1 MGKSGLEES
10 AVSAFKVE
18 DGGSE
23 FFQKALMT
31 VWYDN
36 REDYK
41 LKMCS
46 VCWPFHLPSNQTES
60 LP

>member
-1 MGKSGLEES
+1 VGKSDLEES

-23 FFQKALMT
+23 LFQKALIT
-31 VWYDN
+31 VRYDN

-41 LKMCS
+41 PKMCS
-46 VCWPFHLPSNQTES
+46 VCWPFHLPSSQNES